1 MMGVS
6 KYGITL
12 TEKWKK
18 TLAGHVGHVNSV
30 AFSPKTENLL
40 LSAGSDRTVK
50 IWDVASGRL
59 KNEFICQGPATAVA
73 VQRAGGDLVMV
84 FGDSIGNVHMAKFTA
99 K

>member
-1 MMGVS
+1 
-6 KYGITL
+6 
-12 TEKWKK
+12 
-18 TLAGHVGHVNSV
+18 
-30 AFSPKTENLL
+30 
-40 LSAGSDRTVK
+40 
-50 IWDVASGRL
+50 VASGRL